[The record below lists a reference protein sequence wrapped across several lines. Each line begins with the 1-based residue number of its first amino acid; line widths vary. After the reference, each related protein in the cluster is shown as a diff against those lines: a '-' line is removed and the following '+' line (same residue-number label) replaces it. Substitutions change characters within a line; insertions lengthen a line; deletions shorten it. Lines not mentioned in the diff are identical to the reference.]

1 MQPRQQPMPSKTK
14 SWSIKLV
21 HVHREFKNYISLF
34 ISVISLILFCKQLY
48 LFQLEKWHF
57 AHYYFFLIEFQFPYK
72 ALLFPK
78 KKKNRDKNDVDRSR
92 IYALNLQQCLM
103 CVHIVLSAFYLFIFF
118 IILLYLYNAHIDPY
132 SLKLG
137 MIILPI
143 DTNIVY
149 CLRA

>member
-78 KKKNRDKNDVDRSR
+78 KKRKGTKTMSTGAESILLICNNVWCAC
-92 IYALNLQQCLM
+92 I
-103 CVHIVLSAFYLFIFF
+103 LSCQLFIYLFFLSFYF
-118 IILLYLYNAHIDPY
+118 IYTMH
-132 SLKLG
+132 
-137 MIILPI
+137 
-143 DTNIVY
+143 T
-149 CLRA
+149 